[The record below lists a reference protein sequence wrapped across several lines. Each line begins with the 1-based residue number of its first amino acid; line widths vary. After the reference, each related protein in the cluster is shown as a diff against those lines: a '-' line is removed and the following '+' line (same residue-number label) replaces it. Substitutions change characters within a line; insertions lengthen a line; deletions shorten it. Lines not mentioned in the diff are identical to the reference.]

1 MEEIVETVH
10 FISKERLK
18 DTLEKLYYFRETNSN
33 NQINDKSTIKPA
45 S

>member
-10 FISKERLK
+10 FTSKGRLM
-18 DTLEKLYYFRETNSN
+18 DTLEKLYIFRETKSN
-33 NQINDKSTIKPA
+33 NQINDKYTIKPA